1 MLCLIINALH
11 SHFGIAN
18 RECIN
23 TNGCSSKGT
32 IGIIRIIPMDIL
44 GNERD

>member
-1 MLCLIINALH
+1 MLCFIINALH

-18 RECIN
+18 RECIS
-23 TNGCSSKGT
+23 TNGCSSNGT